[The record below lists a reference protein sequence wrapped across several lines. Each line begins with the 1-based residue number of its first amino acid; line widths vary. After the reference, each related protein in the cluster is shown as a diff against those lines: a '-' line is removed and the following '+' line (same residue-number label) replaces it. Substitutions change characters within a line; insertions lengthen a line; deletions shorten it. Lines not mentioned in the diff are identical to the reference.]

1 MTCSIECRRQHN
13 NKKSAR
19 WHRKRAIGQI
29 KTRTC
34 TICGEEFHPVTLS
47 IAVCSTACRRQRD
60 QQEQY
65 RYRRKYPE
73 RDRKRRQAWRDANR
87 ERERGRHR
95 KYRAANR
102 EYINARERERR
113 SVKSQLK
120 REERERLAQQRRNE
134 RLARLASLTKTCVVC
149 NEVFQAVRTNS
160 TTCPACIADRKH
172 CADARR
178 SWKAANRERIK
189 EEQRKRKREKA
200 REWRKCEKA
209 RKLKRAW
216 KAANPKRVKE
226 EKLRYYK
233 RHLRKQ
239 RLAHAALKILNLIP
253 ERLTLKNKQ
262 KIAYQ
267 TMKKHHPE
275 FFNEGEIE

>member
-1 MTCSIECRRQHN
+1 MICSIECRRQHD
-13 NKKSAR
+13 NKKFAR
-19 WHRKRAIGQI
+19 WRKKRAIGQI

-47 IAVCSTACRRQRD
+47 IAVCSTACRQQRYRQWKR
-60 QQEQY
+60 
-65 RYRRKYPE
+65 RYRRKHPE
-73 RDRKRRQAWRDANR
+73 RERERRQAWRDANR
-87 ERERGRHR
+87 EHERERHR

-102 EYINARERERR
+102 ECINACERERR
-113 SVKSQLK
+113 LAKTQLK

-134 RLARLASLTKTCVVC
+134 RLASLTKACVVC
-149 NEVFQAVRTNS
+149 NEVFQAVRTNI
-160 TTCPACIADRKH
+160 TTCPACITDRKH

-189 EEQRKRKREKA
+189 EEQRKRKRERG
-200 REWRKCEKA
+200 REW
-209 RKLKRAW
+209 KRAW
-216 KAANPKRVKE
+216 KVANRERVRE
-226 EKLRYYK
+226 EKHKYRE

-253 ERLTLKNKQ
+253 EHLTLENKQ